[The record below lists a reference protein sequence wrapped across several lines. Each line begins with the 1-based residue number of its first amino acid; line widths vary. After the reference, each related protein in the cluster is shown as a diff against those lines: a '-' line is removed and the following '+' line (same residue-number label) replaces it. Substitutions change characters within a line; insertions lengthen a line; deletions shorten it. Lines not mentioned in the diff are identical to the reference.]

1 MSVKEP
7 KTDIIN
13 RLKRIE
19 GQIRGLQN
27 MIVSERGCSE
37 ILTQLSAVKGAINKV
52 SEEIM
57 KEYTKSCL
65 IEYEQ
70 TKDEK
75 ILDDLIET
83 ISKFREIW

>member
-1 MSVKEP
+1 MSVKNP

-83 ISKFREIW
+83 ISKFREI

>member
-1 MSVKEP
+1 
-7 KTDIIN
+7 
-13 RLKRIE
+13 
-19 GQIRGLQN
+19 

-83 ISKFREIW
+83 ISKFREI

>member
-75 ILDDLIET
+75 
-83 ISKFREIW
+83 KFWMI

>member
-75 ILDDLIET
+75 FWMI
-83 ISKFREIW
+83 

>member
-1 MSVKEP
+1 METKNS

-27 MIVSERGCSE
+27 MIINERNCSE

-57 KEYTKSCL
+57 KEYTRTCL
-65 IEYEQ
+65 IEYEE

-75 ILDDLIET
+75 LLDELIET
-83 ISKFREIW
+83 ISRFREI

>member
-1 MSVKEP
+1 
-7 KTDIIN
+7 
-13 RLKRIE
+13 
-19 GQIRGLQN
+19 

-75 ILDDLIET
+75 
-83 ISKFREIW
+83 KFWMI

>member
-83 ISKFREIW
+83 ISKFREI

>member
-1 MSVKEP
+1 MSVKNP

-27 MIVSERGCSE
+27 MIVNERGCSE

-70 TKDEK
+70 TKNEK

-83 ISKFREIW
+83 ISKFREI